1 MRKGKSVLVL
11 VLILAGPVVQND
23 SIINMIN
30 VFMNIKD
37 VGVHIL

>member
-30 VFMNIKD
+30 GFMNIKD